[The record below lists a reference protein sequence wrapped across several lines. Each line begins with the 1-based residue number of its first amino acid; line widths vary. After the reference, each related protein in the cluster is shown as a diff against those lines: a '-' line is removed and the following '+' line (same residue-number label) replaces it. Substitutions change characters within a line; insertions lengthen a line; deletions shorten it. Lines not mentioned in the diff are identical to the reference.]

1 MKHNRIFALALVLI
15 LALGMVLTG
24 CGKKEEPAKPSE
36 PVATE
41 DAVKE
46 AVEMTIEDIDHDV
59 VFGMPVKSFAGLFYV
74 ELMKGAQRA
83 IDEMNEKTGRNDEI
97 IFMDDNKELNREL
110 ANVEDLLNMDIDAM
124 LLVCMDPSGS
134 VPAFEKCLAKE
145 GLYTVIIDAPC
156 DGSENADAVIVSNN
170 YEAGRLEMEMLAKA
184 LDGKGSIIAIS
195 DSTNP
200 NAAIREQGM
209 QDELKNWPDIK
220 LLEVK
225 DILSGVDAAM
235 EAMTSLLN
243 AYPDQIDGVWNFSD
257 TPAQGAVSAVE
268 AAGKL
273 DDIIITGIDGS
284 VVAKELIQ
292 QGKQYGS
299 AAQFPVELG
308 YQGVMTAYNLLIGK
322 QPEEQTTYVDV
333 AWICK
338 DNVAD
343 YIEEE

>member
-24 CGKKEEPAKPSE
+24 CGKKEEPANPSE

-41 DAVKE
+41 EAVKE

-74 ELMKGAQRA
+74 ELMKGTQRA

-110 ANVEDLLNMDIDAM
+110 SNVEDLLNMDIDAM

-134 VPAFEKCLAKE
+134 VPAFEKCIAKKDMI
-145 GLYTVIIDAPC
+145 TVIVDASC
-156 DGSENADAVIVSNN
+156 EGSEKCDAVIVSNN
-170 YEAGRLEMEMLAKA
+170 YEAGRLEMEMLAKG
-184 LDGKGSIIAIS
+184 LGGKGNIIALS
-195 DSTNP
+195 DSTNS
-200 NAAIREQGM
+200 NGAVRLQGM
-209 QDELKNWPDIK
+209 QDELKNWPDINVI
-220 LLEVK
+220 EIK
-225 DILSGVDAAM
+225 DIRSGVDAAM
-235 EAMTSLLN
+235 ETVTSMLN
-243 AYPDQIDGVWNFSD
+243 AYPGQIDGIWNFSD
-257 TPAQGAVSAVE
+257 TPAQGSVSAVE
-268 AAGKL
+268 AAGLL
-273 DDIIITGIDGS
+273 DDILISGVDGS